1 MTVIK
6 DSKGQLM
13 LMISIVII
21 VTMDGLDASIVNV
34 ALPTISES
42 FVVDTSTVAWV
53 SVTYFMMLA
62 GLLLVFSR
70 LADRGIIKRTLIVGL
85 VVFSFF
91 SLTCG
96 LSSSFE
102 MLLLSRIF
110 QGIGAAAMGACAPL
124 LCVRY
129 LPSNKLGVGMSVVT
143 VGGSIGYA
151 LGPALGGILIQ
162 YLSWNW
168 IFFINIPIG
177 IVGVLFTAWA
187 IPKDKGY
194 VRSHFDVAGAALML
208 IAVASGVFAL
218 ERFTHVGLGS
228 AQIISSAVVCI
239 TSSTIFIIWER
250 RCKNPMLNL
259 GLFRSWRFDSVL
271 MAFLLIN
278 LSAMGIAYLIPF
290 YLSLG
295 MGFDSAVSGMFLF
308 IPPFISLIICVPIG
322 RWSDHTGRRWFSV
335 FAGVALTISGGIYF
349 FIDPEMGIVPL
360 VVSLFF
366 TGMVWGVCGGPTAS
380 RIVETVSEEEKGT
393 GSALI
398 AVSSYLGGTVGIALF
413 AAFFSIIAN
422 SGNTPFADMQL
433 STFMTG
439 FHPAMLLGVILAI
452 ITVVLSAVVR
462 DKDDD
467 LSVIDT
473 DG

>member
-1 MTVIK
+1 MTIIK

-34 ALPTISES
+34 ALPSISES
-42 FVVDTSTVAWV
+42 FMVDTSTVSWV

-62 GLLLVFSR
+62 GLLLVFSK
-70 LADRGIIKRTLIVGL
+70 LADRGIIKRTLILGL
-85 VVFSFF
+85 LVFALF
-91 SLTCG
+91 SLACG
-96 LSSSFE
+96 LSSTFE
-102 MLLLSRIF
+102 MLLVSRIF

-129 LPSNKLGVGMSVVT
+129 LPSTKLGVGLSVVT

-151 LGPALGGILIQ
+151 LGPALGGMLIQ

-177 IVGVLFTAWA
+177 ILGILFTIRA
-187 IPKDKGY
+187 IPKDTGY
-194 VRSHFDVAGAALML
+194 VRSHFDVAGAVLML

-228 AQIISSAVVCI
+228 AQIIFTAMVCI
-239 TSSTIFIIWER
+239 TSSTIFILWER
-250 RCKNPMLNL
+250 KCKNPMLNL
-259 GLFRSWRFDSVL
+259 GLFLSWKFDSVF

-278 LSAMGIAYLIPF
+278 VSAMGIAYLVPF

-295 MGFDSAVSGMFLF
+295 MGFDSAVSGIFLF
-308 IPPFISLIICVPIG
+308 IPPIISLIICVPIG

-335 FAGVALTISGGIYF
+335 FAGVALAISGGIYF
-349 FIDPEMGIVPL
+349 VIDPNMGVIPL
-360 VVSLFF
+360 VVSLVF

-398 AVSSYLGGTVGIALF
+398 AVSSYLGGTIGIALF
-413 AAFFSIIAN
+413 AAFFSIMAG
-422 SGNTPFADMQL
+422 SGNIPFSDIGL
-433 STFMTG
+433 STFMIG
-439 FHPAMLLGVILAI
+439 FHAAMLLGVILAI
-452 ITVVLSAVVR
+452 ITVVLSAAV
-462 DKDDD
+462 KD
-467 LSVIDT
+467 IDI
-473 DG
+473 DRSNNED